1 MARSRERKDAYK
13 EAAPCAWPGSS
24 KFRALSIKQHLSQPT
39 KPWKTSPRRMLL
51 SCASSAVLGAQ
62 GAGTGRAA
70 GAGGLCPLHEGHQ
83 GTTSAF
89 PEPPWAIISPSPACV
104 WDFAASASCSAHP
117 PAGQC
122 CSLSPPGSCTHL
134 DCKRASA
141 SPSASK
147 HGALC

>member
-13 EAAPCAWPGSS
+13 EALPGSP
-24 KFRALSIKQHLSQPT
+24 KCRALSIKQHLSQPT
-39 KPWKTSPRRMLL
+39 EPWKTSPRGMLL
-51 SCASSAVLGAQ
+51 GCVSCGVLGAW
-62 GAGTGRAA
+62 GVGTGRAA

-83 GTTSAF
+83 GTMSPF
-89 PEPPWAIISPSPACV
+89 PEPPWAITSPSPACM

-117 PAGQC
+117 PAGQR